1 MTVRVYQETDL
12 VEPREDGRLHLECWV
27 PYVLEAETHV
37 ALPRALHAEPLPRG
51 DDEPFRWRINFG
63 DYIGRLVVDGTDI
76 LVSSKKLDE
85 EGFDALLLSIT
96 NRVAELPFDFNTPTF
111 VPFAREALGGRDL
124 LYHAFL
130 YLRWAFSYA
139 TPSLTEVWAAV
150 SSAPHRQLVR
160 EERVVSLWGAR
171 SISPRMLER
180 IASDS
185 SNWIPVTGAPLP
197 AANPLARALTVG
209 GVPHLP
215 MEVTEPCVRSCVDT
229 AENRF
234 VRYFVGLALD
244 LIEQARDLLA
254 GQLCD
259 SSLQAQAADLAQKLR
274 EMASADWL
282 EEVGDFERFPAH
294 SQVMQKRFGYRDILR
309 HYLALVLASRY
320 PLAAADITRI
330 VETKSASVLYEYWTF
345 FELAE
350 ALGDVL
356 GEPTQA
362 VKTTEGSPISSRL
375 REGIKLTFPAA
386 AAAGASGRPVEL
398 WYNRSFSRSGAAG
411 SRSYSVP
418 LRPDIC
424 LRVDD
429 RLHLFDAKFR
439 VDQFEIPEN
448 ELLAEEEAEPH
459 GTVTR
464 GWFKHADI
472 HKMHAYKD
480 AIGGE
485 AGRVD
490 SVWVLYPGSEFR
502 FFGEDGTRVESAED
516 LRVLPPRGTLRGVGA
531 VPMAPEAGAGW
542 RQRCADC
549 RLVLSVLLGGG

>member
-1 MTVRVYQETDL
+1 MTLRVYHEIDL
-12 VEPREDGRLHLECWV
+12 VKPREDGRLHLECWV
-27 PYVLEAETHV
+27 PYVFETEAQI
-37 ALPRALHAEPLPRG
+37 ALPGALHPEPLPRG
-51 DDEPFRWRINFG
+51 DDEPFRCRVNFG
-63 DYIGRLVVDGTDI
+63 DYVGRLVLDDADI

-85 EGFDALLLSIT
+85 EGFDSLLRSIT
-96 NRVAELPFDFNTPTF
+96 NRVAELPFDFSTPTF
-111 VPFAREALGGRDL
+111 VPFAREALCGRNL

-130 YLRWAFSYA
+130 YLRWAFLYA
-139 TPSLTEVWAAV
+139 APSLAEVWAAV

-160 EERVVSLWGAR
+160 EERVVPLWEAR
-171 SISPRMLER
+171 SVSPRMLER
-180 IASDS
+180 IASDA
-185 SNWIPVTGAPLP
+185 SNWVPGTGEALP
-197 AANPLARALTVG
+197 AANPLARALTIG

-234 VRYFVGLALD
+234 VKYFVGLALD
-244 LIEQARDLLA
+244 LMEQARDLLA
-254 GQLCD
+254 GQVSD
-259 SSLQAQAADLAQKLR
+259 ASLQAQAADLAQKLR

-282 EEVGDFERFPAH
+282 EGVGDFERFPAH
-294 SQVMQKRFGYRDILR
+294 SQVMQKSFGYRDILR

-330 VETKSASVLYEYWTF
+330 VETKSASLLYEYWTF

-350 ALGDVL
+350 ALGDLV
-356 GEPTQA
+356 GEPTEA
-362 VKTTEGSPISSRL
+362 IKTTESSLFSSVL
-375 REGIKLTFPAA
+375 REGIKLTFPAVATGA
-386 AAAGASGRPVEL
+386 ASARPVQL

-411 SRSYSVP
+411 ARSYSVP
-418 LRPDIC
+418 LRPDIT
-424 LRVDD
+424 LRVGD

-439 VDQFEIPEN
+439 VDQFEIPED
-448 ELLAEEEAEPH
+448 EVLAEEEAESR
-459 GTVTR
+459 GVVTR

-531 VPMAPEAGAGW
+531 VPMAPEAETEG
-542 RQRCADC
+542 RQRFADC
-549 RLVLSVLLGGG
+549 RRVLSVLLDGG